1 MTRRRQTLMKTPTS
15 SNKLKRNN
23 AHFSLTELPD
33 MKVGILKNSA
43 RDPARNGRPRESIIK
58 LRPLEQPTV
67 EGLPEAENAESESL
81 SIEELFSCKSQPEN
95 PVSQFTP
102 LNLPAQEDDRV
113 AFRFLDSIRS
123 KQTRKSPRPP
133 ISSGLQTSQVK
144 EEKNYKYY
152 MNLENVMEFDRNES
166 VWNYVFTT
174 HSAEEKNEVLEKT
187 GRSKIALNTSQAFL
201 QKASQMI
208 FTKVL
213 AERKTKLGLSNLKIS
228 DNQSSAPESVKTKAV
243 AVGGQ
248 KAFNILFDNLS
259 QTGADSILSYID
271 KAAEPLEDTAN
282 ILQGVTTLISR
293 TVGKINSLPG
303 DSSSNLEQNLNMR
316 KFLDSEKQKSKAY
329 EYSAKR
335 SQQIEKFYCRTETFR
350 LKRSNFHHFFCAQ
363 YFRLEGYMEDALVG
377 RDPKDWNCIQTDKFV
392 ERADI
397 PGRKSQIFATDQPTS
412 QRILVSKFS
421 PDGYS
426 LALGCSDGNVVVMQY
441 NNEKSKVDFFQ
452 EKSLVLKRHYSE
464 ENAVLD
470 LAWALVSWVHRR
482 TRKPCWC
489 ATLTNA

>member
-1 MTRRRQTLMKTPTS
+1 M
-15 SNKLKRNN
+15 
-23 AHFSLTELPD
+23 
-33 MKVGILKNSA
+33 
-43 RDPARNGRPRESIIK
+43 
-58 LRPLEQPTV
+58 
-67 EGLPEAENAESESL
+67 PEAENAESESL
-81 SIEELFSCKSQPEN
+81 SSDELYSCRSHSDN
-95 PVSQFTP
+95 CVARFAP
-102 LNLPAQEDDRV
+102 LNIPAQEDDRH
-113 AFRFLDSIRS
+113 ALQFLSSMRS
-123 KQTRKSPRPP
+123 KTDKKIPASL
-133 ISSGLQTSQVK
+133 SSSLQASQVK
-144 EEKNYKYY
+144 DEKNYKYY
-152 MNLENVMEFDRNES
+152 TNLENVMDLDHNES
-166 VWNYVFTT
+166 VWNYVYTT
-174 HSAEEKNEVLEKT
+174 HSPDEKNAVLEKT
-187 GRSKIALNTSQAFL
+187 GKTKITLNSSQAFL
-201 QKASQMI
+201 HKTSQMI

-213 AERKTKLGLSNLKIS
+213 AERKSKLGLSSLKIS

-243 AVGGQ
+243 AVRAQ
-248 KAFNILFDNLS
+248 KAYNILFDNLH

-293 TVGKINSLPG
+293 TVGKMNSMPG

-316 KFLDSEKQKSKAY
+316 KFLDNEKLKSKAY

-335 SQQIEKFYCRTETFR
+335 SHQIEKYYCRTEIFR

-363 YFRLEGYMEDALVG
+363 YFRLDGYMEDALVG

-392 ERADI
+392 DKADI

-426 LALGCSDGNVVVMQY
+426 LALGCSDGNVVIMQY
-441 NNEKSKVDFFQ
+441 NNEKSKADFFQ

-470 LAWALVSWVHRR
+470 LAWSLVSSGHSGLRDAAGLLPGQADDILVDLSCILHRR
-482 TRKPCWC
+482 DPRG
-489 ATLTNA
+489 